1 VKLYHVITNDLGEPI
16 NVIYTERDLGFT
28 AHELNLLE
36 WQGWNVELPIQPEP
50 AWEFFKNIEYLK
62 KIEDEGL

>member
-1 VKLYHVITNDLGEPI
+1 MKLYHVITNDLGEPI

-50 AWEFFKNIEYLK
+50 DRKSVV
-62 KIEDEGL
+62 